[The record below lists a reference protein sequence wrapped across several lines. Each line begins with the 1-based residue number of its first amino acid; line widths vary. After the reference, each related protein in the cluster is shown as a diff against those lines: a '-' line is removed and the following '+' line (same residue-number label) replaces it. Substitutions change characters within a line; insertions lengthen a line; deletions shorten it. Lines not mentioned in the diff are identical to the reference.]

1 LRQCSCWVTSDKDHI
16 EHNESALTLIAGI
29 PGDIAF
35 RCKCRGAAEARPI
48 GMSEEATFFQLHQL
62 FDQIHGEIEESVDTI
77 AERIMALQG
86 VADGRLQTV
95 MQITALEEYPA
106 NARSGEDHLRA
117 VGLALAR
124 FAKAVRADIDA
135 SASKGDALTADVFT
149 EISRATDQLLCLV
162 EARFC
167 KLQ

>member
-1 LRQCSCWVTSDKDHI
+1 
-16 EHNESALTLIAGI
+16 
-29 PGDIAF
+29 
-35 RCKCRGAAEARPI
+35 
-48 GMSEEATFFQLHQL
+48 MSEEATFFQLHQL

-106 NARSGEDHLRA
+106 NARGGEDHLRA

-124 FAKAVRADIDA
+124 FAKAVRVDIDA

-149 EISRATDQLLCLV
+149 EISRATDQQLCLV